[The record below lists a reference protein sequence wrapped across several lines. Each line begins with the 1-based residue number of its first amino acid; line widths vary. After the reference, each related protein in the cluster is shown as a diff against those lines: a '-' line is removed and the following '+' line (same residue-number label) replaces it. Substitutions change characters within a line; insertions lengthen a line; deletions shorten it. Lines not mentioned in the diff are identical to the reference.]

1 MSITPRQTFGSE
13 LKQVPA
19 SKVNRTKAG
28 SARTMSG
35 LLTGSE
41 IAYLDRLIKRNR
53 NLRMK
58 SKKDL
63 SKPLHSP
70 MTSNERQIRTKI
82 RRKVLAGVIDILK
95 IRASGVDSVSE
106 INNALQLLCD
116 KTLNSEEKRMR
127 NAIVEN
133 G

>member
-1 MSITPRQTFGSE
+1 
-13 LKQVPA
+13 
-19 SKVNRTKAG
+19 
-28 SARTMSG
+28 MSG
-35 LLTGSE
+35 LLTDKE
-41 IAYLDRLIKRNR
+41 VEYLDLLIKRNR
-53 NLRMK
+53 KLRMK
-58 SKKDL
+58 SKEDL

-70 MTSNERQIRTKI
+70 MTSAERQIRIRI

-116 KTLNSEEKRMR
+116 KTLNLEEKKMR
-127 NAIVEN
+127 DAILEN

>member
-1 MSITPRQTFGSE
+1 
-13 LKQVPA
+13 
-19 SKVNRTKAG
+19 
-28 SARTMSG
+28 MSG
-35 LLTGSE
+35 LFTDKE
-41 IAYLDRLIKRNR
+41 VEYLDLLIKRNR
-53 NLRMK
+53 KLRMK
-58 SKKDL
+58 GKVDL

-70 MTSNERQIRTKI
+70 MTSDERQIRIRI

-116 KTLNSEEKRMR
+116 QTLSLEEKKMR
-127 NAIVEN
+127 DAILEN

>member
-1 MSITPRQTFGSE
+1 
-13 LKQVPA
+13 
-19 SKVNRTKAG
+19 
-28 SARTMSG
+28 MSG
-35 LLTGSE
+35 LLTE
-41 IAYLDRLIKRNR
+41 KEVEYLDRLIKRNR
-53 NLRMK
+53 KLRLK
-58 SKKDL
+58 SKEEL

-70 MTSNERQIRTKI
+70 MRSVERQIRARI

-116 KTLNSEEKRMR
+116 KSLSPEEKRMR
-127 NAIVEN
+127 DAILEN

>member
-1 MSITPRQTFGSE
+1 MSALFTDKE
-13 LKQVPA
+13 V
-19 SKVNRTKAG
+19 
-28 SARTMSG
+28 
-35 LLTGSE
+35 E
-41 IAYLDRLIKRNR
+41 YLDLLIKRNR
-53 NLRMK
+53 KLRKK
-58 SKKDL
+58 SKEDL

-70 MTSNERQIRTKI
+70 MTSDERQIRIRI

-116 KTLNSEEKRMR
+116 KTLSLEEKKMR
-127 NAIVEN
+127 DAILEN

>member
-1 MSITPRQTFGSE
+1 
-13 LKQVPA
+13 
-19 SKVNRTKAG
+19 
-28 SARTMSG
+28 MSG
-35 LLTGSE
+35 LFTDKE
-41 IAYLDRLIKRNR
+41 VEYLDLLIKRNR
-53 NLRMK
+53 KLRKK
-58 SKKDL
+58 SKEGL

-70 MTSNERQIRTKI
+70 MTNDERQIRIRI

-116 KTLNSEEKRMR
+116 QTLSLEEKKMR
-127 NAIVEN
+127 DAILEN

>member
-1 MSITPRQTFGSE
+1 
-13 LKQVPA
+13 
-19 SKVNRTKAG
+19 
-28 SARTMSG
+28 
-35 LLTGSE
+35 
-41 IAYLDRLIKRNR
+41 
-53 NLRMK
+53 
-58 SKKDL
+58 
-63 SKPLHSP
+63 
-70 MTSNERQIRTKI
+70 
-82 RRKVLAGVIDILK
+82 VIDILK